1 MEIIKKKRKF
11 KLNWNKY
18 KTVILLSFLI
28 AASGFFIVSNTMPKF
43 VKDRSKVAIYFTRR
57 PLDIRFRTENYTVYI
72 NEKILN
78 DIGDKT
84 YKTFNNMKNSTSNF
98 VNNINKSHSLN
109 KIGNVFYKI
118 KEEVLGVFNGRG
130 VK

>member
-28 AASGFFIVSNTMPKF
+28 AASGFFMVSNTMPKF
-43 VKDRSKVAIYFTRR
+43 VKDRSKVAIYFTKR
-57 PLDIRFRTENYTVYI
+57 PLDVRFRTENYTFYI

-84 YKTFNNMKNSTSNF
+84 YKAFNNMKNSTSNF

-109 KIGNVFYKI
+109 RIGNVFYKI

-130 VK
+130 VE

>member
-28 AASGFFIVSNTMPKF
+28 AASGFFMVSNTMPKF
-43 VKDRSKVAIYFTRR
+43 VKDRSKVAIYFTKR

-84 YKTFNNMKNSTSNF
+84 YKTFNNMKNSTNNF

>member
-1 MEIIKKKRKF
+1 MEIIKKKRRF

-28 AASGFFIVSNTMPKF
+28 TISGFFIVSNTMPKF
-43 VKDRSKVAIYFTRR
+43 VKDRSKVAIYFTKK
-57 PLDIRFRTENYTVYI
+57 PLDIRFRTESYTFYI

-84 YKTFNNMKNSTSNF
+84 YKTFNNMKNSTNNF
-98 VNNINKSHSLN
+98 LNNINRSHSLN
-109 KIGNVFYKI
+109 KIGNVFYKV

>member
-28 AASGFFIVSNTMPKF
+28 AASGFFMVSNTMPKF
-43 VKDRSKVAIYFTRR
+43 VKDRSKVAIYFTKR

-84 YKTFNNMKNSTSNF
+84 YKAFNNMKNSTSNF

-109 KIGNVFYKI
+109 KIGNMVYKI

>member
-11 KLNWNKY
+11 KLNWNRY

-28 AASGFFIVSNTMPKF
+28 TISGFFIVSNTMPKF
-43 VKDRSKVAIYFTRR
+43 VKDRSKVAIYFTKK
-57 PLDIRFRTENYTVYI
+57 PLDIRFKTESYTFYI

-84 YKTFNNMKNSTSNF
+84 YKTFNNMKNSTNNF
-98 VNNINKSHSLN
+98 LNNINRSHSLN

>member
-28 AASGFFIVSNTMPKF
+28 TISGFFIVSNTMPKF
-43 VKDRSKVAIYFTRR
+43 VKDRSKLAIYFTKK
-57 PLDIRFRTENYTVYI
+57 PLDIKFRTESYTFYI

-78 DIGDKT
+78 DMGDKT

-98 VNNINKSHSLN
+98 LDNINRSHSLN

>member
-28 AASGFFIVSNTMPKF
+28 TISGFFIVSNTMPKF
-43 VKDRSKVAIYFTRR
+43 VKDRSKVAIYFTKK
-57 PLDIRFRTENYTVYI
+57 PLDIRFRTESYTFYI

-84 YKTFNNMKNSTSNF
+84 YKTFNNMKNSTNNF
-98 VNNINKSHSLN
+98 LNNINRSHSLN
-109 KIGNVFYKI
+109 KIGNVFYKV

>member
-28 AASGFFIVSNTMPKF
+28 AASGFFMVSNTMPKF
-43 VKDRSKVAIYFTRR
+43 VKDRSKVAIYFTKR
-57 PLDIRFRTENYTVYI
+57 PLDVRFRTENYTFYI

-84 YKTFNNMKNSTSNF
+84 YKAFNNMKNSTSNF

-109 KIGNVFYKI
+109 RIGNVVYKI

>member
-1 MEIIKKKRKF
+1 
-11 KLNWNKY
+11 
-18 KTVILLSFLI
+18 
-28 AASGFFIVSNTMPKF
+28 MPKF
-43 VKDRSKVAIYFTRR
+43 VKDRSKVAIYFTKK
-57 PLDIRFRTENYTVYI
+57 PLDIRFKTESYTFYI

-98 VNNINKSHSLN
+98 LNNINRSHSLN

>member
-28 AASGFFIVSNTMPKF
+28 AASGFFMVSNTMPKF
-43 VKDRSKVAIYFTRR
+43 VKDRSKVAIYFTKS

>member
-1 MEIIKKKRKF
+1 MEIIKKKRRF

-28 AASGFFIVSNTMPKF
+28 TISGFFIVSNTMPKF
-43 VKDRSKVAIYFTRR
+43 VKDRSKVAIYFTKK
-57 PLDIRFRTENYTVYI
+57 PLDIRFRTESYTFYI

-98 VNNINKSHSLN
+98 LNNINRSHSLN
-109 KIGNVFYKI
+109 KIGNVFYKV

>member
-28 AASGFFIVSNTMPKF
+28 TISGFFIVSNTIPKF
-43 VKDRSKVAIYFTRR
+43 VKDRSKVAIYFTKK
-57 PLDIRFRTENYTVYI
+57 PLDIRFKTESYTFYI

-98 VNNINKSHSLN
+98 LNNINRSHSLN
-109 KIGNVFYKI
+109 KIGSVFYKI

>member
-1 MEIIKKKRKF
+1 MEIIKKKRRF
-11 KLNWNKY
+11 KLKWNKY

-28 AASGFFIVSNTMPKF
+28 TISGFFIVSNTMPKF
-43 VKDRSKVAIYFTRR
+43 VKDRSKVAIYFTKK
-57 PLDIRFRTENYTVYI
+57 PLDIRFRTESYTFYI

-98 VNNINKSHSLN
+98 LNNINRSHSLN
-109 KIGNVFYKI
+109 KIGNVFYKV

>member
-43 VKDRSKVAIYFTRR
+43 VKDRSKVAIYFTKR

-84 YKTFNNMKNSTSNF
+84 YKTYNNMKNSTSNF

>member
-28 AASGFFIVSNTMPKF
+28 AASGFFMVSNTMPKF
-43 VKDRSKVAIYFTRR
+43 VKDRSKVAIYFTKR
-57 PLDIRFRTENYTVYI
+57 PLDVRFRTENYTFYI

-98 VNNINKSHSLN
+98 VNNINKNHSLN
-109 KIGNVFYKI
+109 RIGNVFYKI

>member
-1 MEIIKKKRKF
+1 MEIIKKRRKF

-28 AASGFFIVSNTMPKF
+28 TISGFFIVSNTMPKF
-43 VKDRSKVAIYFTRR
+43 VKDRSKVAIYFAKK
-57 PLDIRFRTENYTVYI
+57 PLDIRFRTESYTFYI

-98 VNNINKSHSLN
+98 LNNINRSHSLN

-118 KEEVLGVFNGRG
+118 KDEVLGVFNGRS

>member
-43 VKDRSKVAIYFTRR
+43 VKDRSKVAIYFTKR
-57 PLDIRFRTENYTVYI
+57 PLDVRFRTENYTFYI

-84 YKTFNNMKNSTSNF
+84 YKAFNNMKNSTSNF

-109 KIGNVFYKI
+109 RIGNVFYKI

>member
-28 AASGFFIVSNTMPKF
+28 AASGFFMVSNTMPKF
-43 VKDRSKVAIYFTRR
+43 VKDRSKVAIYFTKR
-57 PLDIRFRTENYTVYI
+57 PLDVRFRTENYTFYI

-84 YKTFNNMKNSTSNF
+84 YKAFNNMKNSTSNF

-109 KIGNVFYKI
+109 RIGNVFYKI

>member
-28 AASGFFIVSNTMPKF
+28 AISGFFIVSNTMPKF
-43 VKDRSKVAIYFTRR
+43 VKDRSKVAIYFTKK
-57 PLDIRFRTENYTVYI
+57 PLDIRFRTESYTFYI

-98 VNNINKSHSLN
+98 LNNINRSHSLN
-109 KIGNVFYKI
+109 KIGNVFYKV

>member
-28 AASGFFIVSNTMPKF
+28 AASGFFMVSNTMPKF
-43 VKDRSKVAIYFTRR
+43 VKDRSKVAIYFTKR

-98 VNNINKSHSLN
+98 VSNINKSHSLN

-118 KEEVLGVFNGRG
+118 KEEVLGVFNGRS

>member
-28 AASGFFIVSNTMPKF
+28 AASGFFMVSNTMPKF
-43 VKDRSKVAIYFTRR
+43 VKDRSKVAIYFTKR

-84 YKTFNNMKNSTSNF
+84 YKAFNNMKNSTSNF

-109 KIGNVFYKI
+109 KIGNVVYKI

>member
-28 AASGFFIVSNTMPKF
+28 AASGFFMVSNTMPKF
-43 VKDRSKVAIYFTRR
+43 VKDRSKVAIYFTKR
-57 PLDIRFRTENYTVYI
+57 PLDVRFRTENYTFYI

>member
-28 AASGFFIVSNTMPKF
+28 AASGFFMVSNTMPKF
-43 VKDRSKVAIYFTRR
+43 VKDRSKVAIYFTKR

-109 KIGNVFYKI
+109 KIGNVVYKI

>member
-1 MEIIKKKRKF
+1 MEIIKKKRRF

-28 AASGFFIVSNTMPKF
+28 TISGFFIVSNTMPKF
-43 VKDRSKVAIYFTRR
+43 VKDRSKVAIYFTKK
-57 PLDIRFRTENYTVYI
+57 PLDIRFRTESYTFYI

-78 DIGDKT
+78 DIGNKT

-98 VNNINKSHSLN
+98 LNNINRSHSLN

>member
-1 MEIIKKKRKF
+1 MEIIKKKKKF

-28 AASGFFIVSNTMPKF
+28 AASGFFMVSNTMPKF
-43 VKDRSKVAIYFTRR
+43 VKDRSKVAIYFTKR

>member
-1 MEIIKKKRKF
+1 MEIIKKKRRF

-28 AASGFFIVSNTMPKF
+28 TISGFFIVSNTMPKF
-43 VKDRSKVAIYFTRR
+43 VKDRSKVAIYFTKK
-57 PLDIRFRTENYTVYI
+57 PLDIRFRTESYTFYI

-78 DIGDKT
+78 DIENKT

-98 VNNINKSHSLN
+98 LNNINRSHSLN

>member
-1 MEIIKKKRKF
+1 MEIIKKKRRF

-28 AASGFFIVSNTMPKF
+28 TISGFFIVSNTMPKF
-43 VKDRSKVAIYFTRR
+43 VKDRSKVAIYFTKK
-57 PLDIRFRTENYTVYI
+57 PLDIRFRTESYTFYI

-78 DIGDKT
+78 DIGGKT

-98 VNNINKSHSLN
+98 LNNINRSHSLN
-109 KIGNVFYKI
+109 KIGNVFYKV

>member
-1 MEIIKKKRKF
+1 MEIIKKKRRF

-28 AASGFFIVSNTMPKF
+28 TISGFFIVSNTMPKF
-43 VKDRSKVAIYFTRR
+43 VKDRSKVAIYFTKK
-57 PLDIRFRTENYTVYI
+57 PLDIRFRTESYTFYI
-72 NEKILN
+72 NERILN

-98 VNNINKSHSLN
+98 LNNINRSHSLN
-109 KIGNVFYKI
+109 KIGNVFYKV

>member
-1 MEIIKKKRKF
+1 M
-11 KLNWNKY
+11 
-18 KTVILLSFLI
+18 
-28 AASGFFIVSNTMPKF
+28 VSNTMPKF
-43 VKDRSKVAIYFTRR
+43 VKDRSKVAIYFTKR

>member
-1 MEIIKKKRKF
+1 MEIIKKKRRF

-28 AASGFFIVSNTMPKF
+28 TISGFFIVSNTMPKF
-43 VKDRSKVAIYFTRR
+43 VKDRSKVAIYFTKK
-57 PLDIRFRTENYTVYI
+57 PLDIRFRTESYTFYI

-84 YKTFNNMKNSTSNF
+84 YKTFNNMKNSISNF
-98 VNNINKSHSLN
+98 LNNINRSHSLN
-109 KIGNVFYKI
+109 KIGNVFYKV

>member
-1 MEIIKKKRKF
+1 MEIIKKKRRF

-28 AASGFFIVSNTMPKF
+28 AASGFFMVSNTMPKF
-43 VKDRSKVAIYFTRR
+43 VKDRSKVAIYFTKR

>member
-28 AASGFFIVSNTMPKF
+28 AASGFFMVSNTMPKF
-43 VKDRSKVAIYFTRR
+43 VKDRSKVAIYFTKR

-78 DIGDKT
+78 DIGDKN

>member
-1 MEIIKKKRKF
+1 MEIIKKKKKI

-18 KTVILLSFLI
+18 KTAILLSFLI
-28 AASGFFIVSNTMPKF
+28 AVSGFFIVSNTMPKF
-43 VKDRSKVAIYFTRR
+43 IKDRSKAAIYFTKK

-78 DIGDKT
+78 DIGEKT
-84 YKTFNNMKNSTSNF
+84 YKAFNNIENSTSNF
-98 VNNINKSHSLN
+98 VNKINKSHSLN
-109 KIGNVFYKI
+109 KIGNTFYKI
-118 KEEVLGVFNGRG
+118 KEEVIGVFNGRG

>member
-28 AASGFFIVSNTMPKF
+28 AASGFFMVSNTMPKF
-43 VKDRSKVAIYFTRR
+43 VKDRSKVAIYFTKR

-84 YKTFNNMKNSTSNF
+84 YKTFNNMKISTSNF